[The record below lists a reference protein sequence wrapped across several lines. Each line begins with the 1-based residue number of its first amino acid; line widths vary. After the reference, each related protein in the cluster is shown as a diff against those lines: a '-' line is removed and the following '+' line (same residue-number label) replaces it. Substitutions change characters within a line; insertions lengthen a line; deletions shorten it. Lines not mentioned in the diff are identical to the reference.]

1 MPSAAKTVDAE
12 ATECGVD
19 EFECEDEERG
29 CLECTM
35 ICQPQNFEPKL
46 KLQYLLSFECWE
58 IKFKCKQSKILSQKQ
73 RMWSISRA
81 SDLLPES
88 TEGDAAANIL
98 LICPQDPNSILKTIF
113 SAVTRYPSKAIH
125 FYVVQEQVDVL
136 ARHFILLRTFFDE
149 SLPIR
154 QRATTYLHLFGN
166 AAITEA
172 DVNYVA
178 EKASDLMDLVLDDK
192 QLTCMEDVFDL
203 SFLKQRDYYF

>member
-1 MPSAAKTVDAE
+1 
-12 ATECGVD
+12 
-19 EFECEDEERG
+19 
-29 CLECTM
+29 
-35 ICQPQNFEPKL
+35 
-46 KLQYLLSFECWE
+46 
-58 IKFKCKQSKILSQKQ
+58 
-73 RMWSISRA
+73 MWSISRA

-113 SAVTRYPSKAIH
+113 SAITRYPSKAIH

-203 SFLKQRDYYF
+203 SLVKQRDRDDWRVFLNHGESQAHMMGVKETRCFANTMVPDMIGVFVC

>member
-1 MPSAAKTVDAE
+1 M
-12 ATECGVD
+12 
-19 EFECEDEERG
+19 
-29 CLECTM
+29 
-35 ICQPQNFEPKL
+35 
-46 KLQYLLSFECWE
+46 
-58 IKFKCKQSKILSQKQ
+58 
-73 RMWSISRA
+73 
-81 SDLLPES
+81 
-88 TEGDAAANIL
+88 
-98 LICPQDPNSILKTIF
+98 
-113 SAVTRYPSKAIH
+113 
-125 FYVVQEQVDVL
+125 VQEQVDVL